1 MSIFDDF
8 LNPMSYKNRFKDR
21 PDSFMFKELHFLA
34 AIRNNTGMQ
43 LEKEK
48 LEQIVKTIFEEVKA
62 EFPRKLW
69 FKEANTRMSNFQHG
83 KCTRNYLSEIS

>member
-1 MSIFDDF
+1 MFYELI
-8 LNPMSYKNRFKDR
+8 NPLSYKNRFKDR

-43 LEKEK
+43 LEREK

-69 FKEANTRMSNFQHG
+69 FKEANTRMANFQQG
-83 KCTRNYLSEIS
+83 KCTREYLSEIS